1 MKRKFIV
8 PNILSI
14 LLIPFLLFI
23 GCTKTTNKNEIKV
36 GVIAALKGDYASFGQ
51 SNWSGIKMAFDEINA
66 KGDLGKKVVVFVE
79 DDRSKAEEGATAAKK
94 LIEQTRV
101 DAILGE
107 VASSIS
113 LAAAPIAQKNKI
125 PMVSTAST
133 NPAVTKV
140 GNYIFRV
147 CFIDPFQGAAMAK
160 FAWNQLK
167 GKRAAVITDIK
178 NDYSV
183 GLAKFFKDTFTK
195 LGGEVVADVSYS
207 AGDIDFKAQL
217 TSIKNKKVDVIFI
230 PGYYT
235 EAGLI
240 ARQARE
246 LGLKQPLLGGDGWD
260 SPKTVEIGG
269 AAIENSYF
277 STHYSP
283 EDSSPKVQEFIKKY
297 KALYGNVP
305 DAMAVLGYD
314 AAYFLADAIK
324 RAGGVEPEK
333 LRDALAETKNFPG
346 VSGSITMDQ
355 DRNAQKPLVV
365 LKIENGKYKFVD
377 TVM

>member
-1 MKRKFIV
+1 MKRLGIFF
-8 PNILSI
+8 
-14 LLIPFLLFI
+14 LIPVFVFLI
-23 GCTKTTNKNEIKV
+23 SGCTPKSGGKDDIRV
-36 GVIAALKGDYASFGQ
+36 GVVAALKGDYASFGQ
-51 SNWSGIKMAFDEINA
+51 SNWDGIKMAFDEVNS
-66 KGDLGKKVVVFVE
+66 KGDLGRKIIVYVE

-94 LIEQTRV
+94 LIEQLKV
-101 DAILGE
+101 QALIGE

-113 LAAAPIAQKNKI
+113 LAAAPIAQRNKV
-125 PMVSTAST
+125 PMISPAST
-133 NPAVTKV
+133 NPAVTQV

-147 CFIDPFQGAAMAK
+147 CFIDPFQGEAMAK
-160 FAWNQLK
+160 FAFNNLK
-167 GKRAAVITDIK
+167 TKRAAVITDIK

-195 LGGEVVADVSYS
+195 LGGEIVTDVSYS
-207 AGDIDFKAQL
+207 AGDIEFKAQL
-217 TSIKNKKVDVIFI
+217 TSIKSKNVDVIFI

-235 EAGLI
+235 EVGLI

-283 EDSSPKVQEFIKKY
+283 EDANPRVQDFIKRYTKI
-297 KALYGNVP
+297 YGHPP

-314 AAYFLADAIK
+314 AGHILADAIK
-324 RAGGVEPEK
+324 RAGSTDPEK
-333 LRDALAETKNFPG
+333 LREALATTKNFPG
-346 VSGSITMDQ
+346 VSGSITINAE
-355 DRNAQKPLVV
+355 RNAEKPLVV
-365 LKIENGKYKFVD
+365 LKIENGKIRFVD

>member
-1 MKRKFIV
+1 MTGKK
-8 PNILSI
+8 
-14 LLIPFLLFI
+14 
-23 GCTKTTNKNEIKV
+23 KDEIKV
-36 GVIAALKGDYASFGQ
+36 GVIASLKGDQASFGQ
-51 SNWSGIKMAFDEINA
+51 SNWSGVKMAFDEINA
-66 KGDLGKKVVVFVE
+66 RGDLGKKIVVYVE

-94 LIEQTRV
+94 LVEQTGV
-101 DAILGE
+101 HAIIGE

-113 LAAAPIAQKNKI
+113 LAAAPIAQKNKV
-125 PMVSTAST
+125 PMISPAST

-140 GNYIFRV
+140 GTYIFRV
-147 CFIDPFQGAAMAK
+147 CFIDPFQGEAMAR
-160 FAWNQLK
+160 FAKNQLK
-167 GKRAAVITDIK
+167 SKRAAIITDIK

-195 LGGEVVADVSYS
+195 TGGEVVADVSYS

-217 TSIKNKKVDVIFI
+217 TAIRTKNPDVIFI

-235 EAGLI
+235 EVGLI

-283 EDSSPKVQEFIKKY
+283 EDANPRVQEFIKRY
-297 KALYGNVP
+297 KEHFGTVP

-314 AAYFLADAIK
+314 AAYVLADAIK
-324 RAGGVEPEK
+324 RAGGVDSEK
-333 LRDALAETKNFPG
+333 LRDAIAETKNFPG
-346 VSGSITMDQ
+346 ISGSITIDQ

-365 LKIENGKYKFVD
+365 LKIENGQYKFVD
-377 TVM
+377 SVM